1 MLQGIS
7 SFVGCSRVRGHQ
19 LAWRYTCQIQAL
31 YSRGFSTATTEGGRD
46 AGRRTGDLGT
56 LVEGI
61 ETGQSVDQSFT
72 ATHCTADGRKFEF
85 ATVVV
90 KAMTKR
96 RSPLNVWQHACS
108 LIGSSSPPT
117 FAVAFVSKPS
127 ESAEQ
132 ALRDFAQQLAFC
144 NKPLAPPRQDS
155 ETRSS
160 TLEAAVVETAKT
172 SFSHDTAKQSI
183 STQSEF
189 RSSAGAGVTGKE
201 FDGQHTEIP
210 PFVACIMD
218 DMGDFESRETG
229 QSSASSSQTQK
240 DCSPRASH
248 VGTRRDRAFGSDRT
262 PFDDDEDEASLSD
275 WEGVCTEYLDE
286 AAKVSSKPTGRESD
300 DQEEDEQPAES
311 INVSYEEEV
320 SKEGLVSFLNA
331 LTKPP
336 ESLSEESGVKEDG
349 LHPESSE
356 TKAIMQNR
364 KVDDGTHGLIVSD
377 IGHKMAHKG
386 NCGDEG
392 VIIREF
398 VPSHGGLGRDDPGS
412 SPVQI
417 WTGAIEPNAGPES
430 NVEKWDDDY
439 RLILCVGHMPGA
451 KALAFHSS
459 TTGLPRLPDLEEAVT
474 TNNPHMLLLGAPGF
488 VFPDFIQRLSSVFPL
503 SCRAGAFLAP
513 LFTNEKSQWTK
524 VAEKTSSP
532 LFFGSN
538 VVTTGVVGLA
548 ISAKERGVDVPAD
561 AFAEFVRMSIAMP
574 RIPGFVFLDEA
585 ISTKLFLPKNVA
597 VQHLFSSPGSSVPGA
612 SSLVLDQLNRK
623 LMKEN
628 VGRAF
633 RESATESEMATS
645 SHKKTVELGGLSVDP
660 KDCSAVRS
668 SCRKDAGTLERLPLA
683 LFDSVLF
690 PGWSMPFHI
699 FEPCYRSMVRLCV
712 EKGKPFGLS
721 AMYNGSWTTD
731 ADESGEIIGTVANL
745 KVHSFQRD
753 CRSYIIAHGLR
764 RFRVPNERICAEP
777 GSFGLTTGQVQY
789 FDDKECETK
798 EEREDLAELAKRA
811 VALCLEVI
819 PEGLSVP
826 ALVKSTYDPIVASFA
841 VGHIMNVPTRV
852 KRRWLKMVNT
862 KTRLTEQIA
871 FLETKASSL
880 SNK

>member
-1 MLQGIS
+1 
-7 SFVGCSRVRGHQ
+7 
-19 LAWRYTCQIQAL
+19 
-31 YSRGFSTATTEGGRD
+31 
-46 AGRRTGDLGT
+46 
-56 LVEGI
+56 
-61 ETGQSVDQSFT
+61 
-72 ATHCTADGRKFEF
+72 
-85 ATVVV
+85 
-90 KAMTKR
+90 
-96 RSPLNVWQHACS
+96 
-108 LIGSSSPPT
+108 
-117 FAVAFVSKPS
+117 
-127 ESAEQ
+127 
-132 ALRDFAQQLAFC
+132 
-144 NKPLAPPRQDS
+144 
-155 ETRSS
+155 
-160 TLEAAVVETAKT
+160 
-172 SFSHDTAKQSI
+172 
-183 STQSEF
+183 
-189 RSSAGAGVTGKE
+189 
-201 FDGQHTEIP
+201 
-210 PFVACIMD
+210 MD
-218 DMGDFESRETG
+218 DMGYFESRETG
-229 QSSASSSQTQK
+229 PSRTPSSQTQK
-240 DCSPRASH
+240 VCSPRTSH
-248 VGTRRDRAFGSDRT
+248 VGTRRDRAFGLDRT

-275 WEGVCTEYLDE
+275 WEGVCAEYLDE
-286 AAKVSSKPTGRESD
+286 AAKVGSKSPGRENED
-300 DQEEDEQPAES
+300 HEEDEQTAES
-311 INVSYEEEV
+311 ITGSYKEEV

-336 ESLSEESGVKEDG
+336 QSLSEESGVKEDD
-349 LHPESSE
+349 LDPESSE
-356 TKAIMQNR
+356 TKAVMQNR
-364 KVDDGTHGLIVSD
+364 KVDDGTISHGLIVSD
-377 IGHKMAHKG
+377 IGHKTVPKG

-392 VIIREF
+392 VVSREC
-398 VPSHGGLGRDDPGS
+398 VPPHGGLGRNGPGS

-417 WTGAIEPNAGPES
+417 WTGGTEPNGGPES

-474 TNNPHMLLLGAPGF
+474 ANNPHMLLLGAPGF

-513 LFTNEKSQWTK
+513 LFTSEKSQWTK

-532 LFFGSN
+532 LYFGSN

-548 ISAKERGVDVPAD
+548 ISAKERGVEVPAD
-561 AFAEFVRMSIAMP
+561 AFAEFVRMSVAMP

-585 ISTKLFLPKNVA
+585 ISAKLFLPKNVA
-597 VQHLFSSPGSSVPGA
+597 VQHLFLSPGSSVPGA
-612 SSLVLDQLNRK
+612 SSLILDQLSRK

-628 VGRAF
+628 TGRAV
-633 RESATESEMATS
+633 RKSATVSEMVTS
-645 SHKKTVELGGLSVDP
+645 SDKKTVELGGLSVDR
-660 KDCSAVRS
+660 KDCSAVLS
-668 SCRKDAGTLERLPLA
+668 GSRKNAGTLERLPLA

-699 FEPCYRSMVRLCV
+699 FEPCYRAMVRFCV
-712 EKGKPFGLS
+712 EEGKPFGLS

-789 FDDKECETK
+789 FDDQECETK
-798 EEREDLAELAKRA
+798 EEKEDLAELAKRA
-811 VALCLEVI
+811 VALCLQVI
-819 PEGLSVP
+819 PEGLAVP

>member
-1 MLQGIS
+1 MRDDVVRFMGRTEPRRPIGRGNELEGDGRWIEITMMGVGDAQAVEGFLGLDHLHRVSGGAGADFLSLLRGPDGIRCKMLQRIS

-612 SSLVLDQLNRK
+612 SSLVLDQLSRK

-628 VGRAF
+628 
-633 RESATESEMATS
+633 
-645 SHKKTVELGGLSVDP
+645 
-660 KDCSAVRS
+660 
-668 SCRKDAGTLERLPLA
+668 
-683 LFDSVLF
+683 
-690 PGWSMPFHI
+690 
-699 FEPCYRSMVRLCV
+699 VRLCV